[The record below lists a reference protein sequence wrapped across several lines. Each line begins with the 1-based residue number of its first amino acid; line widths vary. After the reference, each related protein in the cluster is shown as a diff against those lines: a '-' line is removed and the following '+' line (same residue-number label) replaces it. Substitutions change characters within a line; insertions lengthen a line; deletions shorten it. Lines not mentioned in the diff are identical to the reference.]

1 MVTNVDLSKVVGS
14 KVHDRSIRVMD
25 KAECKRLYGSQKKV
39 KMVKGVVVNVDLQI
53 TKKRRK
59 NYMLFMTAKILMEV
73 SRGPGYILSMWFQL
87 HL

>member
-1 MVTNVDLSKVVGS
+1 MVYPVDLSKVVGS

-25 KAECKRLYGSQKKV
+25 EAECKRLYGSQKKV

-59 NYMLFMTAKILMEV
+59 KLYVIYDCKNTDGSFKRA
-73 SRGPGYILSMWFQL
+73 RL
-87 HL
+87 HH